1 MAFLLSAPALVI
13 RLVVALP
20 VPLPL
25 SGGGSFFL
33 DLEANEIRWHEM

>member
-1 MAFLLSAPALVI
+1 MVIVSINMAFLLSALALVI

-25 SGGGSFFL
+25 SGG
-33 DLEANEIRWHEM
+33 